1 MSWRATAQNPH
12 ALKNGQ
18 RKVCFCFLSWRIYFK
33 SKKQK
38 YRSKNWTRRKFAR
51 RKIFEKKDEDTK
63 VENILAA
70 ELNEYISRF
79 FIAVL
84 KKDGT

>member
-1 MSWRATAQNPH
+1 M
-12 ALKNGQ
+12 
-18 RKVCFCFLSWRIYFK
+18 
-33 SKKQK
+33 
-38 YRSKNWTRRKFAR
+38 RRKIAWM
-51 RKIFEKKDEDTK
+51 IFEKKDEDRK

-84 KKDGT
+84 TKDGT